1 MIENKRIIIRP
12 MQEDDLD
19 AVMVIDRLSFSLP
32 WPKSAYRHDLFDNSN
47 ALLRVAEDIENQTRQ
62 LILGL
67 IDVWLILDEAHI
79 ATVAVHPDYRNQ
91 GIATR
96 LIESVLL
103 EAEGKGARKA
113 MLEVRTSNQAAQTL
127 YQKFGFQVVHRRRKY
142 YIDNKEDALLMNL
155 DNLTEWVKSS
165 ELIKA
170 RKALI

>member
-1 MIENKRIIIRP
+1 MIEDKRIIIRP
-12 MQEDDLD
+12 MQKDDLD

-32 WPKSAYRHDLFDNSN
+32 WPESAYRHDLFENSN
-47 ALLRVAEDIENQTRQ
+47 ALLRVAEDSDNKSRG

-79 ATVAVHPDYRNQ
+79 ATLAVDPDYRNQ

-103 EAEGKGARKA
+103 EAEEKGARKA
-113 MLEVRTSNQAAQTL
+113 MLEVRTSNQAAQSL

-155 DNLTEWVKSS
+155 DNLSEWVKASD
-165 ELIKA
+165 LIRS
-170 RKALI
+170 RKAMI

>member
-32 WPKSAYRHDLFDNSN
+32 WPESAYRHDLFDNSN
-47 ALLRVAEDIENQTRQ
+47 ALLRVAEDSDNQSRG

-79 ATVAVHPDYRNQ
+79 ATIAVHPDYRNQ
-91 GIATR
+91 GIATK
-96 LIESVLL
+96 LIEAVLL
-103 EAEGKGARKA
+103 EAEGKGACKA

-142 YIDNKEDALLMNL
+142 YIDNKVDALLMNL

-170 RKALI
+170 RKVLS

>member
-32 WPKSAYRHDLFDNSN
+32 WPESAYRHDLFDNSN
-47 ALLRVAEDIENQTRQ
+47 ALLRVAEDSDNQSRG

-79 ATVAVHPDYRNQ
+79 ATIAVHPDYRNQ
-91 GIATR
+91 GIATK
-96 LIESVLL
+96 LIEAVLL
-103 EAEGKGARKA
+103 EAEGKGACKA

-170 RKALI
+170 RKVLS